1 MPQVLLE
8 GYTIE
13 EILTLPGE
21 QLQSIVLR
29 DEPVVFKAGS
39 ASLLGRFKVEE
50 DTLVMELAHVDGGG
64 EGALPTLAALAGRYA
79 ARQGLRHVEWRVHAV
94 HCAKP
99 NLKLRRVLEKRGFSV
114 RSLPGVGD
122 CYWQRQQVPAATP
135 TPP

>member
-1 MPQVLLE
+1 MATATDREQRQAVERTSVAMPQVLLE

-13 EILTLPGE
+13 EILALPGE

-79 ARQGLRHVEWRVHAV
+79 ARQGLRHVEWRV
-94 HCAKP
+94 
-99 NLKLRRVLEKRGFSV
+99 NRTGFRGGQ
-114 RSLPGVGD
+114 L
-122 CYWQRQQVPAATP
+122 A
-135 TPP
+135 